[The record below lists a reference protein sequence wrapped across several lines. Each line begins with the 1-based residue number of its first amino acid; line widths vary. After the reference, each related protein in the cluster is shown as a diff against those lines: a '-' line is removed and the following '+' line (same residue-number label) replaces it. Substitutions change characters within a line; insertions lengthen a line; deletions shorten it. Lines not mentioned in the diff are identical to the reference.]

1 MLLIGIVYS
10 TKQSILAS
18 MINCI
23 KKGLFFLVPVILFS
37 SCFEKKEEKK
47 NTYDSKAALIAA
59 EISFSK
65 MSAEKGSRKALMHFI
80 DSNGVL
86 LRPNTY
92 PLVGGNAINFISQ
105 INDTAYFMDWQP
117 VGAGVA
123 ESGELG
129 YTYGVYTVSLKNKDS
144 LMRGT
149 YVNIWKKQAD
159 GSWKLALD
167 SGNQG
172 VDDDE

>member
-1 MLLIGIVYS
+1 VYS
-10 TKQSILAS
+10 TKQSILAP
-18 MINCI
+18 MIMSI
-23 KKGLFFLVPVILFS
+23 KKGLIFLMPLILLS
-37 SCFEKKEEKK
+37 ACFKKEEKK
-47 NTYDSKAALIAA
+47 SNADSKAELIAA

-65 MSAEKGSRKALMHFI
+65 LSGEKGSRKALMQFI

-86 LRPNTY
+86 LRPNSY

-105 INDTAYFMDWQP
+105 INDSAYLMNWQP
-117 VGAGVA
+117 VGAGLA

-129 YTYGVYTVSLKNKDS
+129 YTYGVYTVSLKNKDGV
-144 LMRGT
+144 MRGT

-159 GSWKLALD
+159 GSWKLLLD